1 MDQKLYCKEIIIY
14 IALIITIIIEELVAG
29 VIKRFLAE
37 VYSLQNEVKV
47 GVRNEFILL
56 CFLKS
61 LSNVSLH
68 FNLLGYEA
76 NEDRF
81 KADFS

>member
-47 GVRNEFILL
+47 GVRNEFI
-56 CFLKS
+56 
-61 LSNVSLH
+61 
-68 FNLLGYEA
+68 
-76 NEDRF
+76 
-81 KADFS
+81 